1 MRAVAPGAGRAVVAM
16 TPHAWFWASFIA
28 LFVAV
33 FLVDLY
39 VTGRRTRSLT
49 PAVALKWTALW
60 IGVALAYAAAIY
72 LWYPQAPGSPGRT
85 GTQVTLKFV
94 SGYITEYTLSV
105 DNLFVFVMIFSVMG
119 VGERLQPR
127 LLKAGILLS
136 IALRILFITLG
147 MGIVQRFHWVLYLF
161 GAVLLW
167 TAWKMAFSGD
177 DEETDPRQNLFYR
190 AASRW
195 LPVDPDPDVPRFF
208 TRIAGRLHVTAM
220 FLVLLVIGSTDVLF
234 AVDSIP
240 AIIGVIREGA
250 AGVLSPGDERF
261 VAVTSNVF
269 AVMGLVS
276 LFFALRGVMD
286 MFRYLKAGVSVILA
300 FIGAKMTFGF
310 LPAEE
315 AFFTHNSWVSLA
327 VIVATLAG
335 AIALS
340 RLIPAEAAA
349 DTVRSEREG
358 DDA

>member
-1 MRAVAPGAGRAVVAM
+1 M
-16 TPHAWFWASFIA
+16 TPHGWFWISFIA
-28 LFVAV
+28 LFLAV
-33 FLVDLY
+33 FVIDLY

-49 PAVALKWTALW
+49 PGVALRWTALW
-60 IGVALAYAAAIY
+60 IGVALAYAGAIY
-72 LWYPQAPGSPGRT
+72 CFYPQAPGSPART
-85 GTQVTLKFV
+85 GTQVMLKFV

-105 DNLFVFVMIFSVMG
+105 DNLFVFVMVFSVMG

-127 LLKAGILLS
+127 LLKAGIVLS
-136 IALRILFITLG
+136 IVLRILFITLG

-161 GAVLLW
+161 CAVLLW
-167 TAWKMAFSGD
+167 TAWKMAFSGE
-177 DEETDPRQNLFYR
+177 DEETDPRQNILYR

-195 LPVDPDPDVPRFF
+195 LPVDPDADAPRFF
-208 TRIAGRLHVTAM
+208 TRVAGRLHVTAM

-269 AVMGLVS
+269 AVMGLAS

-315 AFFTHNSWVSLA
+315 AFFEQYSWVSLA

-340 RLIPAEAAA
+340 RMAPPEGAA
-349 DTVRSEREG
+349 DAVTAETTE
-358 DDA
+358 DDS